1 MTVAETNQ
9 EQLFFVTIEQLAIT
23 QRAVAVLATSAD
35 DAGKRV
41 LNGDGLD
48 IGYLG
53 GREVD
58 SKITIVD
65 VGDSEEQ
72 PAGLFI
78 DQKNLVRTLKE
89 INGR

>member
-23 QRAVAVLATSAD
+23 QRAVAVLANNAD
-35 DAGKRV
+35 EAEQRV
-41 LNGDGLD
+41 LNGGGLD

-65 VGDSEEQ
+65 VGEKDEQ

-78 DQKNLVRTLKE
+78 DPENLTRTLRE